1 MKNRSL
7 LSAPVLV
14 VGLLLAGCSTGIN
27 PVEPLEPLPV
37 PTTNSSSPAP
47 SADSKP
53 VIEITGEEEATLNAF
68 LQKYGDQW
76 DIDLVSLTEVASAK
90 PIDLSINDAKDYVE
104 ITYNLEDLDEETFV
118 SWMEAQI
125 WSEDWVTYV
134 PSEVDKIW
142 GFENSLGKE
151 SPDKGLV
158 VFDSSE
164 DRSRITIMEY

>member
-1 MKNRSL
+1 MKKRSL
-7 LSAPVLV
+7 LLTPVLV
-14 VGLLLAGCSTGIN
+14 GGLLLAGCSTGVT

-37 PTTNSSSPAP
+37 PTTNSSSPDP
-47 SADSKP
+47 SRASKP
-53 VIEITGEEEATLNAF
+53 VIEITGEEETTLDAF
-68 LQKYGDQW
+68 LQKYGDEW
-76 DIDLVSLTEVASAK
+76 NIKLTGIPEAASAK

-118 SWMEAQI
+118 SWMEAQT

>member
-7 LSAPVLV
+7 LLAPLLV
-14 VGLLLAGCSTGIN
+14 GGLLLAGCSTGVN
-27 PVEPLEPLPV
+27 PVEPLKPLTSP
-37 PTTNSSSPAP
+37 PTSTTSPSP
-47 SADSKP
+47 SVDSEP
-53 VIEITGEEEATLNAF
+53 VIEISGEEEAILNAF

-76 DIDLVSLTEVASAK
+76 DIDLTSLPEASSAK
-90 PIDLSINDAKDYVE
+90 PIDLSINDDKDYVE

-118 SWMEAQI
+118 SWMEAQT